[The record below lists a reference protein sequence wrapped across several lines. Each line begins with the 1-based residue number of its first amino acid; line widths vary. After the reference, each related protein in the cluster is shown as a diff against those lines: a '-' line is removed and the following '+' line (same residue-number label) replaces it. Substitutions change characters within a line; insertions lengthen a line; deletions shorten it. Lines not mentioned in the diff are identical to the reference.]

1 MLWMRKIFERENC
14 WKIHKNNE
22 HEKESKWDPR
32 RKHIH
37 KHRHKV
43 LFYLT
48 IFDILSNCYLEP
60 SEPKDETKDKK
71 MNADL
76 ELKRKVKYGS

>member
-1 MLWMRKIFERENC
+1 MGGKC

-22 HEKESKWDPR
+22 HEKENKWDPR
-32 RKHIH
+32 HKHIH